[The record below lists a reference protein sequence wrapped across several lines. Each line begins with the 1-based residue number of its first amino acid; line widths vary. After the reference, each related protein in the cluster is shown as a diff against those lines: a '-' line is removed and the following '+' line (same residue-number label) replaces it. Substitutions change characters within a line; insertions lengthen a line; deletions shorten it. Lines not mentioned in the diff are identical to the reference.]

1 MRILKTRLLL
11 LVHAN
16 SSAMRRGVRV
26 WEKVG
31 HGWASRTVIG
41 ESAFVEVPGNPSV
54 APRQGRRMVV
64 LLAPNHCN
72 GRQQSM
78 FSRCNSTP
86 GGSRQHFSLSL
97 VSVCAVHEHEPR
109 ATATCKVE
117 ADRPPPQRAER
128 GRVAVNANGVG
139 VPRPE
144 PGRMERCIIRLTF
157 FNPTKFVGIEKC
169 RKLSRSVFT
178 MAMVEK

>member
-1 MRILKTRLLL
+1 
-11 LVHAN
+11 
-16 SSAMRRGVRV
+16 
-26 WEKVG
+26 
-31 HGWASRTVIG
+31 
-41 ESAFVEVPGNPSV
+41 
-54 APRQGRRMVV
+54 
-64 LLAPNHCN
+64 
-72 GRQQSM
+72 M